1 MHFATLIWLELENY
15 LNLFS
20 LLFPSQF
27 DLVCDKAI
35 YGTVSSS
42 LLFLGSLMGNA
53 IISTLSDKFGRRIII
68 FTSGFVVALFSL
80 LSAFPNS
87 YWLFTLF
94 RFVVGFSL
102 GKFVLWKN
110 TQGFHRAAYAIH
122 IYLKVNSHSVLRE
135 HYLSLYWWY
144 SRQLVLS

>member
-1 MHFATLIWLELENY
+1 MHFATLIRLELENY

-27 DLVCDKAI
+27 DLVCDKSI

-102 GKFVLWKN
+102 GKCVL
-110 TQGFHRAAYAIH
+110 
-122 IYLKVNSHSVLRE
+122 
-135 HYLSLYWWY
+135 
-144 SRQLVLS
+144 